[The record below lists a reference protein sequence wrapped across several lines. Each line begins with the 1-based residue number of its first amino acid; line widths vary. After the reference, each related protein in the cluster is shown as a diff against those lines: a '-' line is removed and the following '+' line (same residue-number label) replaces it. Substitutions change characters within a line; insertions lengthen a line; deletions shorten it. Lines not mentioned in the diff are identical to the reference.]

1 MSRILIVDD
10 KEENLYYLRTL
21 LSGHGHDVETARHG
35 AEALV
40 MARQSPPDLVISDL
54 LMPVMDGYT
63 LLRHWR
69 ADPHLAR
76 IPFIVFTA
84 TYTEL
89 EDERLALQL
98 GADAFLLKPSEPE
111 DFLER
116 IREVQASVA
125 ASVPV
130 PPKFPVDDEK
140 DLLKTYSETLIRKLE
155 EKTLELQ
162 ETNRALERDMA
173 ERTRLES
180 QLLQSQKLEAVG
192 RLAGG
197 VAHDFNNLLGVIMGH
212 AELLM
217 AEASDDQRFEIEQ
230 ILEATQRA
238 AGLTRQ
244 LLAFSRRQIVDPKV
258 LDLNVLVAEMEKMLR
273 RLLGEDI
280 ELSISQGS
288 GVASVR
294 ADPGQ
299 LEQVVMNLA
308 INARDAMP
316 LGGRL
321 SLETSQIEVG
331 KEAPIADA
339 REEIAPGRYVQLE
352 VRDTGTGIEERLLAN
367 IFEPFFTTK
376 EPGKGTGLGLAMVY
390 GIVKQSGGHVW
401 VSSEV
406 GRGTQFTICLPLIDE
421 APVGREARSKVR
433 SRGGEETVL
442 LVEDETPLLA
452 IARRILAD
460 HGYRVL
466 GAAGSQEAL
475 ALAQDYPDEIH
486 LLIADV
492 VMPRM
497 NGRALAESLVAGR
510 PRLRVLY
517 ISGYTDDVIAHR
529 GVLAPG
535 TRFLAKPFT
544 GEQLLARVRE
554 ALDEPAATED
564 R

>member
-244 LLAFSRRQIVDPKV
+244 LLAFSRRQIVDPKA